1 MNIWKNAV
9 RRNFTFNVSGRVLTL
24 NDLWKLDCY
33 KKEHENKNKITLDD
47 LYRNIQESIPTNTGL
62 IKSTETN
69 DVKNKRLKLEIIKDV
84 FDTKTREVAERAKMQ
99 ELKVRQNKTAELMSD
114 AVIRKMSKLSLKELE
129 EFANSGL
136 DEIEFL
142 KNLESKKK

>member
-33 KKEHENKNKITLDD
+33 KQEHQNKNKITLDD

-84 FDTKTREVAERAKMQ
+84 FDTKTREIAERAKMQ

-136 DEIEFL
+136 DEIKFL
-142 KNLESKKK
+142 KSLENKKK